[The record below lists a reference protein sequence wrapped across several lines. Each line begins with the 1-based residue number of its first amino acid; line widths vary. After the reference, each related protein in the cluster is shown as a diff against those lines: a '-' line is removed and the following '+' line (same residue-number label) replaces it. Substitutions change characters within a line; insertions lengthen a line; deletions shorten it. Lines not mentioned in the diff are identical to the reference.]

1 MEQTE
6 KIGFAEWC
14 AEYRK
19 TLPESKR
26 NYQIG
31 DFLSDIDS
39 DLHQNPFM
47 AGCCDRK
54 QWMEHIYHHA
64 CDDAKAR
71 SAICGKCMSRTRR
84 RESQC

>member
-1 MEQTE
+1 MMEETE

-26 NYQIG
+26 DYRIG

-39 DLHQNPFM
+39 DLLQNPFM
-47 AGCCDRK
+47 AGCCDR
-54 QWMEHIYHHA
+54 
-64 CDDAKAR
+64 
-71 SAICGKCMSRTRR
+71 TRWR
-84 RESQC
+84 VYKRETR

>member
-1 MEQTE
+1 MERTE

-26 NYQIG
+26 DYRIG

-39 DLHQNPFM
+39 DLLQNPFM
-47 AGCCDRK
+47 AGCCVYTTT
-54 QWMEHIYHHA
+54 EYFIN
-64 CDDAKAR
+64 
-71 SAICGKCMSRTRR
+71 GNG
-84 RESQC
+84 REWAEIDGFG